1 MKSNQDIINAFV
13 NGKSDVSNRNLR
25 TNFNGTKLINYS
37 TVIAQR
43 INGKWYVNETKY
55 STSTSKIQTYVRC
68 TLKTYTEVS
77 GVPMGTFDL
86 TPYIKG

>member
-1 MKSNQDIINAFV
+1 MKTNQDIINAFV
-13 NGKSDVSNRNLR
+13 MGKSDVSNRNLR

-43 INGKWYVNETKY
+43 INEKWYVNVTKY
-55 STSTSKIQTYVRC
+55 SPTTSKIQGYVRY
-68 TLKTYTEVS
+68 TLGTYTEVS

-86 TPYIKG
+86 TRYIK